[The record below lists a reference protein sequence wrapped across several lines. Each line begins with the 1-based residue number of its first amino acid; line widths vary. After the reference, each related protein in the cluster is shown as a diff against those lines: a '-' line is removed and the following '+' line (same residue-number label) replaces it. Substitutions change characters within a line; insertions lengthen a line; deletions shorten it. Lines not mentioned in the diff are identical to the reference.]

1 MGSPGM
7 GVEHWAAGGG
17 SGGTFGGGGDV
28 SLCDVLVIGGG
39 PAGLMAA
46 EAAAEAGARVV
57 VAEAMPTVGRKLLM
71 AGKSG
76 LNLTNVDGDPRWFG
90 ASAGRMA
97 PMLAAFGAR
106 DVRAWAEALGQETH
120 AGPTG
125 RVFPRA
131 MKASPLLRAW
141 RARLAAAGVEMRTG
155 LRWDGGALGAGWPA
169 ARAVVLALGGA
180 SWRRLGSDGAWAP
193 WLAARG
199 VPVAPFEGANGG
211 LRVEWSAHMA
221 RHFGSPVKD
230 VALTAGDLR
239 SRGEFAVSARGI
251 EGGAVYAVGAMVR
264 AGAPLMLD
272 LAPGRSRAEVAT
284 ALAGGRKGD
293 SLASRLRK
301 GLRMAPVKV
310 ALLHEWRGD
319 VPVAEAVK
327 ALPVRHAGP
336 RPMDEAISTAGGVAW
351 DGVDE
356 GLMLRAVPGVFACG
370 EMLDWEAPTGG
381 WLLTGCLSTG
391 RRAGAA
397 AAAWA
402 GPGHGLRVAAGGPDG
417 DGA

>member
-1 MGSPGM
+1 MGDGSVGDGSP
-7 GVEHWAAGGG
+7 
-17 SGGTFGGGGDV
+17 
-28 SLCDVLVIGGG
+28 DVLVIGGG

-46 EAAAEAGARVV
+46 EAAAGAGARVV
-57 VAEAMPTVGRKLLM
+57 VAEAMPTPGRKLLM

-76 LNLTNVDGDPRWFG
+76 LNLTNVDGDPAWFG

-97 PMLAAFGAR
+97 PMLAAFGAG
-106 DVRAWAEALGQETH
+106 DVRAWAEALGQETY

-141 RARLAAAGVEMRTG
+141 RARLVAAGVEVRTG
-155 LRWDGGALGAGWPA
+155 LRWDGGALGAGWPG

-199 VPVAPFEGANGG
+199 VPVAPFEGANVG
-211 LRVEWSAHMA
+211 LRVAWSAHMA

-230 VALTAGDLR
+230 VALIAGGTR
-239 SRGEFAVSARGI
+239 SRGEFAVSSRGI
-251 EGGAVYAVGAMVR
+251 EGGAVYAVGAAVR
-264 AGAPLMLD
+264 AGAPLVLD
-272 LAPGRSRAEVAT
+272 LAPGRSGAEVA
-284 ALAGGRKGD
+284 AVLSGGRRGD

-310 ALLHEWRGD
+310 ALLREWRGE
-319 VPVAEAVK
+319 VPLAEAVK

-391 RRAGAA
+391 RWAGAA
-397 AAAWA
+397 AAAWEGRAPALWAPARGA
-402 GPGHGLRVAAGGPDG
+402 GAP
-417 DGA
+417 